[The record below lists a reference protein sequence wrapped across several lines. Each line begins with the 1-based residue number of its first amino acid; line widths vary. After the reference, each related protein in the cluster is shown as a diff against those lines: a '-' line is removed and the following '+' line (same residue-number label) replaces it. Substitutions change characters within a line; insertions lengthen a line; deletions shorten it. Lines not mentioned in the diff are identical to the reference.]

1 MISSV
6 FFDLDGTL
14 ADTAPDLAAALN
26 QILQEQNKP
35 ALPLDTIR
43 PAVSLGGNAMIKLA
57 FAIEEDDSDF
67 TDFRQ
72 RFLEI
77 YHERLHQDTHVF
89 PGIEDVLEY
98 IEAKNMIW
106 GVVTNKPEWLTLPV
120 MEQLKLTQRAACII
134 SGDSTEFRKPHPG
147 PMLHACEVTQCDPI
161 TSLYVGDALRD
172 IEAGRAAG
180 MKTLVADYGYIAKNE
195 NPEVWD
201 ADGSISEPEEII
213 DWLEKEN
220 RPSEEINL
228 KR

>member
-35 ALPLDTIR
+35 ALPLESIR

-57 FAIEEDDSDF
+57 FAMKEDDPEFDEL
-67 TDFRQ
+67 RQ

-77 YHERLHQDTHVF
+77 YHQRLHQDTHVF
-89 PGIEDVLEY
+89 PGIGKALDY
-98 IEAKNMIW
+98 IESNNMIW
-106 GVVTNKPEWLTLPV
+106 GVVTNKPEWLTHPV
-120 MEQLKLTQRAACII
+120 MEQLNLTQRTACIV
-134 SGDSTEFRKPHPG
+134 SGDTTEFRKPHPG
-147 PMLHACEVTQCDPI
+147 PMLYACELAKCVPE

-180 MKTLVADYGYIAKNE
+180 MKTLIADYGYIAKDE
-195 NPEVWD
+195 NPETWN

-220 RPSEEINL
+220 RNI
-228 KR
+228 

>member
-26 QILQEQNKP
+26 QTLQEQNKP
-35 ALPLDTIR
+35 ALPLESIR

-57 FAIEEDDSDF
+57 FAIDEDDPDF
-67 TDFRQ
+67 TDLRQ

-106 GVVTNKPEWLTLPV
+106 GVVTNKPEWLTRPV
-120 MEQLKLTQRAACII
+120 MEQLKLCVSLSVCVSASVLCV
-134 SGDSTEFRKPHPG
+134 
-147 PMLHACEVTQCDPI
+147 C
-161 TSLYVGDALRD
+161 LYVCVSLSVC
-172 IEAGRAAG
+172 
-180 MKTLVADYGYIAKNE
+180 LSVCLCLSLS
-195 NPEVWD
+195 VCL
-201 ADGSISEPEEII
+201 SIHMSRS
-213 DWLEKEN
+213 L
-220 RPSEEINL
+220 SVCVSL
-228 KR
+228 CVCLSVSLSVHG

>member
-35 ALPLDTIR
+35 ALPLESIR

-57 FAIEEDDSDF
+57 FAMEEDDPEFDEL
-67 TDFRQ
+67 RQ

-77 YHERLHQDTHVF
+77 YHQRLHQDTHVF
-89 PGIEDVLEY
+89 PGIGKALDY
-98 IEAKNMIW
+98 IESNNMIW
-106 GVVTNKPEWLTLPV
+106 GVVTNKPEWLTHPV
-120 MEQLKLTQRAACII
+120 MEQLNLTQRTACIV
-134 SGDSTEFRKPHPG
+134 SGDTTEFRKPHPG
-147 PMLHACEVTQCDPI
+147 PMLYACELAKCVPE

-180 MKTLVADYGYIAKNE
+180 MKTLIADYGYIAKDE
-195 NPEVWD
+195 NPETWN

-220 RPSEEINL
+220 RNI
-228 KR
+228 

>member
-35 ALPLDTIR
+35 ALPLESIR

-57 FAIEEDDSDF
+57 FAMEEDDPEFDEL
-67 TDFRQ
+67 RQ

-77 YHERLHQDTHVF
+77 YHQRLHQDTHVF
-89 PGIEDVLEY
+89 PGIGKALDY
-98 IEAKNMIW
+98 IESNNMIW
-106 GVVTNKPEWLTLPV
+106 GVVTNKPEWLTHPV
-120 MEQLKLTQRAACII
+120 MEQLNLTQRTACIV
-134 SGDSTEFRKPHPG
+134 SGDTTEFRKPHPG
-147 PMLHACEVTQCDPI
+147 PMLYACELAKCVPE

-180 MKTLVADYGYIAKNE
+180 MKTLIADYGYIAKDE
-195 NPEVWD
+195 NPDAWN

-213 DWLEKEN
+213 NWLKKEN
-220 RPSEEINL
+220 RNI
-228 KR
+228 

>member
-35 ALPLDTIR
+35 ALPLESIR

-57 FAIEEDDSDF
+57 FSMEEDDPEFDEL
-67 TDFRQ
+67 RQ

-77 YHERLHQDTHVF
+77 YHQRLHQDTHVF
-89 PGIEDVLEY
+89 PGIGKALDY
-98 IEAKNMIW
+98 IEANNMIW
-106 GVVTNKPEWLTLPV
+106 GVVTNKPEWLTHPV
-120 MEQLKLTQRAACII
+120 MEQLNLTQRTACIV
-134 SGDSTEFRKPHPG
+134 SGDTTEFRKPHPG
-147 PMLHACEVTQCDPI
+147 PMLYACELAKCVPE

-180 MKTLVADYGYIAKNE
+180 MKTLIADYGYIAKDE
-195 NPEVWD
+195 NPETWN

-220 RPSEEINL
+220 RNI
-228 KR
+228 

>member
-35 ALPLDTIR
+35 ALPLESIR

-57 FAIEEDDSDF
+57 FAMEEDDPEFDEL
-67 TDFRQ
+67 RQ

-77 YHERLHQDTHVF
+77 YHQRLHQDTHVF
-89 PGIEDVLEY
+89 PGIGKTLDY
-98 IEAKNMIW
+98 IEANNMIW
-106 GVVTNKPEWLTLPV
+106 GVVTNKPEWLTHPV
-120 MEQLKLTQRAACII
+120 MEQLNLTQRTACIV
-134 SGDSTEFRKPHPG
+134 SGDTTEFRKPHPG
-147 PMLHACEVTQCDPI
+147 PMLYACELAKCVPE

-180 MKTLVADYGYIAKNE
+180 MKTLIADYGYIAKDE
-195 NPEVWD
+195 NPETWN

-220 RPSEEINL
+220 RNI
-228 KR
+228 

>member
-26 QILQEQNKP
+26 QILQEQNRP
-35 ALPLDTIR
+35 ALPLESIR

-57 FAIEEDDSDF
+57 FSMEEDDPEFDEL
-67 TDFRQ
+67 RQ

-77 YHERLHQDTHVF
+77 YHERSHQDTHVF
-89 PGIEDVLEY
+89 PGIGKALDY
-98 IEAKNMIW
+98 IEANNMIW
-106 GVVTNKPEWLTLPV
+106 GVVTNKPEWLTHPV
-120 MEQLKLTQRAACII
+120 MEQLNLTQRTACIV
-134 SGDSTEFRKPHPG
+134 SGDTTEFRKPHPG
-147 PMLHACEVTQCDPI
+147 PMLYACELAKCVPE

-180 MKTLVADYGYIAKNE
+180 MKTLIADYGYIAKDE
-195 NPEVWD
+195 NPETWN

-220 RPSEEINL
+220 RNI
-228 KR
+228 